1 MIRIGIIGAADIAY
15 RRFLP
20 ALSKCSEF
28 TYVGVASHTMEKALR
43 IQESFQGKIYAKYA
57 DLLADEAIDAVYLA
71 LPPALH
77 FEWGKKVLEA
87 GKHLMMEKPFTIK
100 QEYTEML
107 LDLAEQKNLAVHE
120 NYMFLYHKQLQKVKD
135 LLAEKKY
142 GEIRLIRTNFGF
154 PFRGTQDF
162 RYQKELGGG
171 ALLDCGGYPVSL
183 ASELLGNARVSAARL
198 YMMPDTEVDLY
209 GSATIDGAE
218 STAQIAFG
226 MDNEYKCDLEIWG
239 SKGCLKSERI
249 FTAPADYP
257 VVLKEVISGKEN
269 LIEVGCDDQFY
280 NSIMEFKKLIEEP
293 ELRAERVKKIAKQSE
308 LVEQI
313 REMGL

>member
-1 MIRIGIIGAADIAY
+1 
-15 RRFLP
+15 
-20 ALSKCSEF
+20 
-28 TYVGVASHTMEKALR
+28 
-43 IQESFQGKIYAKYA
+43 
-57 DLLADEAIDAVYLA
+57 
-71 LPPALH
+71 
-77 FEWGKKVLEA
+77 
-87 GKHLMMEKPFTIK
+87 MMEKPFTIK

-107 LDLAEQKNLAVHE
+107 LDLAEQKNLTVHE
-120 NYMFLYHKQLQKVKD
+120 NYMFLYHKQLQKVKE

-142 GEIRLIRTNFGF
+142 GDIRLIRTNFGF

-183 ASELLGNARVSAARL
+183 AAELLENARVSAARL
-198 YMMPDTEVDLY
+198 YVTPDTEVDLY

-218 STAQIAFG
+218 STVQIAFG

-249 FTAPADYP
+249 FTAPTDYP

-293 ELRAERVKKIAKQSE
+293 ELRVERAKKIAKQSE